1 MRKFSMNA
9 LLDICVGLSNLKQRK
24 KCCPRSVPEGNNGI
38 LGIFFLLD
46 TVMHKRIQSWI
57 YT

>member
-1 MRKFSMNA
+1 MNA

-46 TVMHKRIQSWI
+46 TVMHKRIQS
-57 YT
+57 